1 MLRFICLFIASIHIL
16 AISKIMNM
24 QPFLFSP
31 LVFSL
36 TTSLLILHS
45 IVSYEILVAQTTNVN
60 LVRHLQSVLLL
71 LMINLL
77 NVAIAIFIFLSYTS
91 DQIYSLYDIHPF
103 SYPHDNMYDLV
114 IKLYVV
120 IHLTEFD
127 LNFLNIHR

>member
-45 IVSYEILVAQTTNVN
+45 IVSYEILAAQTTNVN

-103 SYPHDNMYDLV
+103 SYPYDNMYDLV

-120 IHLTEFD
+120 IHLAEFD
-127 LNFLNIHR
+127 LNFLNIHK

>member
-1 MLRFICLFIASIHIL
+1 
-16 AISKIMNM
+16 M
-24 QPFLFSP
+24 QPFLFLP

-45 IVSYEILVAQTTNVN
+45 IVSYEILAAQTTNVN

-77 NVAIAIFIFLSYTS
+77 NVAIAIFTFLSYTS
-91 DQIYSLYDIHPF
+91 DQIYSLYDIHSF
-103 SYPHDNMYDLV
+103 SYSHDNMYDLV

-120 IHLTEFD
+120 IHLAEFD
-127 LNFLNIHR
+127 LNFLNIHKWW